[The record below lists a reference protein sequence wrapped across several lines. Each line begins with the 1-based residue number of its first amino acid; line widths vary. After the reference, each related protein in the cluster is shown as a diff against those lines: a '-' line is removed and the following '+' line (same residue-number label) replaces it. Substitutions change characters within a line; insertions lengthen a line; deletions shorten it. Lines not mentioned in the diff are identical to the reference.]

1 MKKILLIEDRT
12 PRQKLFS
19 KETTIILE
27 EYNDILDNCIEDRY
41 LEIENNLNNDD
52 TILNQYSIIMS
63 HKSAFKEQNS
73 EIISKLQNHCKIN
86 NKPLVLFSGGI
97 TVNYYNNEENE
108 YLELNSKTF
117 YSQNLK
123 LFLENIK
130 NEHLNILMLCY
141 GERWMINIALNI
153 LEATNILIEQN
164 LEDEDEIDFDI
175 DLKLLTNINYKFHK
189 LNSEYLSEVIKFRDS
204 VEEYL
209 KEFIDE

>member
-19 KETTIILE
+19 DETKIILE
-27 EYNDILDNCIEDRY
+27 QYIDILENCIDY
-41 LEIENNLNNDD
+41 KYQEIADSLNNDD
-52 TILNQYSIIMS
+52 NILNQYDIIIS

-73 EIISKLQNHCKIN
+73 KIISKLQNHCKIN

-108 YLELNSKTF
+108 YLELNSKIF

-123 LFLENIK
+123 LFLEDIK

-141 GERWMINIALNI
+141 GERWKINIALNI

-164 LEDEDEIDFDI
+164 LDDEDEIDFDV
-175 DLKLLTNINYKFHK
+175 DLELLTNINYQFYKI
-189 LNSEYLSEVIKFRDS
+189 NSEHLSEVIKFRDS
-204 VEEYL
+204 IEEYI
-209 KEFIDE
+209 KEYIDE